1 VFRKLVL
8 ALSIAKQERTAT
20 TIVEDP
26 VANDPNCIFCK
37 IVDKQIPA
45 KPLKEHKDYLVIRDI
60 NPQAPTHV
68 LIVPRQH
75 VRNIAEFTDATALGQ
90 LFQAAKD
97 VVAEEKLTN
106 GFRIVV
112 NTGDDGGQTVDHL
125 HIHVLGGRALGWP
138 PG

>member
-1 VFRKLVL
+1 MTKD
-8 ALSIAKQERTAT
+8 S
-20 TIVEDP
+20 
-26 VANDPNCIFCK
+26 NCIFCK

-45 KPLKEHKDYLVIRDI
+45 KIVKEHNDYLAIRDI

-68 LIVPRQH
+68 LLLPREH
-75 VRNIAEFTDATALGQ
+75 CRNIVEFSDPQALGK
-90 LFQAAKD
+90 LFQAAREIVD
-97 VVAEEKLTN
+97 AEKLTN

>member
-1 VFRKLVL
+1 
-8 ALSIAKQERTAT
+8 
-20 TIVEDP
+20 VEDA
-26 VANDPNCIFCK
+26 VSKDPNCIFCK
-37 IVDKQIPA
+37 IIDKQIPS
-45 KPLKEHKDYLVIRDI
+45 KPVREENDYIAIRDI

-68 LIVPRQH
+68 LIIPKHH
-75 VRNIAEFTDATALGQ
+75 VRNLVEFQDAAALGK

-97 VVAEEKLTN
+97 IVEQEQITN

-125 HIHVLGGRALGWP
+125 HIHVIGGRALGWP

>member
-1 VFRKLVL
+1 MIGGTV
-8 ALSIAKQERTAT
+8 AK
-20 TIVEDP
+20 
-26 VANDPNCIFCK
+26 DPNCIFCK
-37 IVDKQIPA
+37 ILDKGIPA
-45 KPLKEHKDYLVIRDI
+45 NIVKEHDEYVAIRDI

-68 LIVPRQH
+68 LIIPRDH
-75 VRNIAEFTDATALGQ
+75 VRNIAEFNDASGLGR
-90 LFQAAKD
+90 LFQAAKEI
-97 VVAEEKLTN
+97 VAEEKLAN